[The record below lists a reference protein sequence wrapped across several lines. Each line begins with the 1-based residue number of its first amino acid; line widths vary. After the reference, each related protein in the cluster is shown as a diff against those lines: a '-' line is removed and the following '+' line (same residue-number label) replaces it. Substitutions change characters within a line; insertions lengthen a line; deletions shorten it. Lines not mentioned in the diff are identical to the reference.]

1 MKRFILL
8 IAGLLLTT
16 AAFSQDYRKNRKEA
30 EKYRNSADY
39 YYGESVNSRN
49 LNKADDAAL
58 NNLLKNI
65 SDDKSL
71 ESLYFLTLI
80 SKTTI
85 SAATL

>member
-39 YYGESVNSRN
+39 YCGESDDCKNI
-49 LNKADDAAL
+49 NKADEAAL
-58 NNLLKNI
+58 TELLDHIAK
-65 SDDKSL
+65 DKSL
-71 ESLYFLTLI
+71 QGLYFI
-80 SKTTI
+80 DSDI
-85 SAATL
+85 ENDD